1 MLQMVELPVLNSCK
15 QSRASVKLRVQR
27 TTRQKTLLKLSPTSV
42 QNIFS
47 KYLIASGFRRAMD
60 TSNQLDF
67 GLDSV
72 MNASGF
78 DYAGDGMNGGLP
90 NFPIQFPGKK

>member
-1 MLQMVELPVLNSCK
+1 MFN
-15 QSRASVKLRVQR
+15 KLRV
-27 TTRQKTLLKLSPTSV
+27 KKSILKLSPTSV
-42 QNIFS
+42 KKNIFS

-78 DYAGDGMNGGLP
+78 DYAGDGMNHGLP
-90 NFPIQFPGKK
+90 DFPIQFPGKKVIHP